1 VDINGGSAQVGL
13 VIDEWQC
20 TRTGNQNF
28 NINPTTDGFFVIQSQ
43 LTTMCIDA
51 GVESVTTG
59 APVVQKACSGG
70 ESQKWKLDANS
81 DGTYFITSPDGSGCM
96 DIFDGLATNGTS
108 VITYACHNSSNQK
121 FLVPGLGNT
130 PALPAKAV
138 PPPQS
143 IPPAVVPPVT
153 ATPVPAPSSGS
164 GIPTAS
170 TSAGAPKIFNASQ
183 NVQPGDIVFIQGT
196 NFDTTAQVW
205 LEAQSGATPTKL
217 QIVNRVGATWMA
229 AQTPLTWT
237 GAMTL
242 WVSNSVGTSNMAK
255 LNAAIPWHLDAL
267 QLVPGGAFKVFG
279 KNLLAPGCTPV
290 VTVDGQ
296 AATVNVSESTE
307 NMLVATAPSTI
318 RPTSASIISI
328 DNGNGSGPGTLDRQI
343 SVVTGSGDPFS
354 LGVGWAAGFTY
365 SGRTINVMTP
375 CNGSAD
381 DSGAI
386 QNAINAA
393 AGSGGIVQLPRG
405 TCRLANS
412 LTMHSNVV
420 LQGAGIDVTT
430 LRYES
435 NYPIYSQGSD
445 LTGLRDF
452 TLVNAGTTQE
462 GPIWKQNTRTFF
474 QRIKI
479 DMGSSR
485 QLFFTGN
492 QNFVVSNCV
501 FIQRG
506 SIGGQNPY
514 LFSFSSGFV
523 FSGNTTTWIDGSP
536 TFQSLHDALVTG
548 NTFTRDASNQYESTI
563 ITTHSFVMDFTYR
576 TAILGNTFNVTHGPV
591 TNKLRNDGETLLTEG
606 GGGNRT
612 ENIGTVSSA
621 TATTISDPNNVINT
635 NPFGTGLPEN
645 YGVAIVSGTGTG
657 QTRELT
663 KYASST
669 MQVDHAWD
677 VIPDSSSHYA
687 TFVWGLEKTII
698 SGNTL
703 DDNPRGIW
711 LYQAALRDVDVVGN
725 AIVNGGGIFIRSFE
739 DDSARQFDP
748 IYDIN
753 VKGNNISNSNGLW
766 MSYINDVF
774 VNKDPIAFGTGN
786 IGIEI
791 RSNSLTANI
800 PNVTSNVED
809 YANREGYMAL
819 MRSELSGGQ
828 ASDSVGILGT
838 IFQANRCTNCSTSF
852 VIGSGDFGT
861 VLYQNQPAT
870 SSPAFLADWQ
880 TLLPTNSAKSF
891 GTLIQ

>member
-1 VDINGGSAQVGL
+1 MGL